1 MGRSRRAERSSL
13 LVSLEHH
20 KYFMITKKILFAV
33 SILYERV
40 RGQSFLL
47 FCCCCVCSL
56 LPTEKHLIWG
66 PAAVREASFLISCW
80 WRLRSA
86 QGSVMTLKP

>member
-1 MGRSRRAERSSL
+1 MGRSGRAERSSL

-20 KYFMITKKILFAV
+20 KHFMITKKILFAV

-47 FCCCCVCSL
+47 LFVVVFVLYC
-56 LPTEKHLIWG
+56 P
-66 PAAVREASFLISCW
+66 P
-80 WRLRSA
+80 RS
-86 QGSVMTLKP
+86 T